1 MKGKKAFWMIVLVVI
16 SVISIAFPSVIDAS
30 PETRVYVEPP
40 TSVAN
45 PGQIV
50 TVTIEVQ
57 EVTGLFAW
65 EFFLSWDSEI
75 LYTND
80 TLVTEGDFLN
90 QGVPYPTTFV
100 KDVTLFNMQVSCLLQ
115 IPVAVDGSGTLAEIQ
130 FEVRG
135 TGQNILELYD
145 TALRDI
151 GGIPI
156 VHTSDSGVFYT
167 TYPRAEFTFSPS
179 PESPPDFRNPV
190 VDEVVT
196 FNASESY
203 DPDGTIVSYD
213 WDFDDGTSDS
223 GEIVTHAYTAPGTYA
238 IILTVTDDEAKTD
251 TYQKS
256 ATVELRDIAI
266 VSLESPS
273 AVWPGDTAF
282 IDVTVA
288 NEGSIGEYFNLTVHY
303 DDTPIWYNKTIGWK
317 AYTLY
322 DRDEQGNPRDPLGSG
337 KNITITFT
345 WNTTGVAEGTH
356 TIRANASRVN
366 SSGDEFLP
374 LEYDPAD
381 NKKNASILFSLAVPT
396 AKFTFTPE
404 HPRVDE
410 DVTFDASESND
421 MDPGYIVSYT
431 WDFDDGNVTTV
442 YNITDTTYWL
452 ITHTYSSVGT
462 YDVTLTVTDNDGLT
476 GTTRRSVAVGFHDI
490 AITSITLSKT
500 SVDVGESLSIDVRV
514 RNKGGFDETFNI
526 TAYSDGEVI
535 GTSDNLTLKPGRS
548 WTETFTWSTTG
559 LSIGTYTISANTS
572 VIPHDIAP
580 ENNFKTCI
588 DKVTI
593 TTHDIAITDV
603 RPSSTSVDVGE
614 SLSIDV
620 DITNQ
625 GSFNETFNVNLYY
638 DSVLIE
644 TRTSVSLSAGD
655 STTLTFT
662 WNTTDVSEGNYTIK
676 AEVPQVSGETDTADN
691 VFTDGTVTIQAPEQ
705 PEQPEQPGIPLY
717 VIAGVAGIAIII
729 IAAILFYFMKVRKP
743 K

>member
-1 MKGKKAFWMIVLVVI
+1 MALYNYKVINEKGEEKMDLANLLHKKRLPLSSIILVMLI
-16 SVISIAFPSVIDAS
+16 TAAIPIATAS

-381 NKKNASILFSLAVPT
+381 NKKTAPIFIGYPRDANLVKRSAWPAHRHFDQSRYGQYNTLYGKVANRGMGDVLVKVLFTIYDEVGQKL
-396 AKFTFTPE
+396 
-404 HPRVDE
+404 E
-410 DVTFDASESND
+410 DVSTAEY
-421 MDPGYIVSYT
+421 P
-431 WDFDDGNVTTV
+431 
-442 YNITDTTYWL
+442 
-452 ITHTYSSVGT
+452 
-462 YDVTLTVTDNDGLT
+462 LTV
-476 GTTRRSVAVGFHDI
+476 A
-490 AITSITLSKT
+490 
-500 SVDVGESLSIDVRV
+500 E
-514 RNKGGFDETFNI
+514 
-526 TAYSDGEVI
+526 GEVI
-535 GTSDNLTLKPGRS
+535 L
-548 WTETFTWSTTG
+548 
-559 LSIGTYTISANTS
+559 
-572 VIPHDIAP
+572 
-580 ENNFKTCI
+580 
-588 DKVTI
+588 
-593 TTHDIAITDV
+593 
-603 RPSSTSVDVGE
+603 SVDFDTYAHE
-614 SLSIDV
+614 TSTKYYV
-620 DITNQ
+620 DAQ
-625 GSFNETFNVNLYY
+625 CWF
-638 DSVLIE
+638 DSDLDGTLE
-644 TRTSVSLSAGD
+644 SAGAK
-655 STTLTFT
+655 
-662 WNTTDVSEGNYTIK
+662 IK
-676 AEVPQVSGETDTADN
+676 SFSFAVVP
-691 VFTDGTVTIQAPEQ
+691 
-705 PEQPEQPGIPLY
+705 
-717 VIAGVAGIAIII
+717 
-729 IAAILFYFMKVRKP
+729 
-743 K
+743 